1 MEEGSRITIWFMSPS
16 CCLRLPERASFPMLC
31 FIPLCSCILRH
42 CFFPLHYAA
51 MLCTFDYRSH
61 QSTNLTVVPW
71 MIPLCGF
78 QTSVAKTGGIVSLKI
93 LHPVRKQYFHI
104 VFSCWRTIFGFH
116 LKNAGKEVVLTTNP
130 QSSICDFDHLWTS
143 GTMCVH
149 GKMKMFYR
157 SETLIWSKCSLYEWI
172 SIIGWIPHNALVHC
186 GAWS

>member
-1 MEEGSRITIWFMSPS
+1 MSTSPGESKFPHVMFHSVVQLYSEALLFSTSLRCHVMYIW
-16 CCLRLPERASFPMLC
+16 
-31 FIPLCSCILRH
+31 
-42 CFFPLHYAA
+42 
-51 MLCTFDYRSH
+51 YRSH
-61 QSTNLTVVPW
+61 QSTKLTVVPW

-149 GKMKMFYR
+149 GKMKMFHR